1 MPKLMR
7 HPELTFAPEAAATAV
22 RMRLLRRHLAHAGT
36 SPFYRELFA
45 REGFGPR
52 KVRTLADLARLPF
65 TTKRDLEERGPDF
78 LAAPA
83 GEVVDVCESS
93 GTTGLPVTLLQTR
106 ADLERLA
113 YNEESCFRA
122 AGIVPGERVLIAAAL
137 DRCFMAGLA
146 YFLGLTRLGATAIR
160 GGSGSV
166 AFLAELVLRHRPSA
180 LVGVPTLLAAVA
192 EALAARGVQPTAA
205 GVQRIVC
212 IGEPVRRDDLS
223 LSPLGERLAALWGA
237 RVLGTYAST
246 EMATSFADCTF
257 GKGGHL
263 LPDLMVVEIVDD
275 QGRPLP
281 PGEPGEVVATPLQVS
296 GMPLVRFRTG
306 DIATLHPAPCPCGRT
321 SPRLGPVI
329 GRKSQMLK
337 IKGTTVYPP
346 AIFAAVQEIPGVQG
360 YFAEVRDTFEL
371 SDRVT
376 VTVGAAGAAGAAL
389 TPEAVAD
396 RIAVRTRVKPEVVI
410 VTPEEIAARTI
421 CADKRKPIIF
431 FDLREKRHVH

>member
-1 MPKLMR
+1 MIRLSR
-7 HPELTFAPEAAATAV
+7 QPELAFAPEPEATTIG
-22 RMRLLRRHLAHAGT
+22 MRLLRRHLAYAGT

-45 REGFGPR
+45 REGIDPR
-52 KVRTLADLARLPF
+52 RVRTYADLERLPF
-65 TTKRDLEERGPDF
+65 TTKSDLEQRGADF

-83 GEVVDVCESS
+83 SEVVDVCESS

-146 YFLGLTRLGATAIR
+146 YFFGLTRLGAIAIR

-166 AFLAELVLRHRPSA
+166 AFLAELVLRHRPTA
-180 LVGVPTLLAAVA
+180 LVGVPTLIAAVA
-192 EALAARGVQPTAA
+192 EALAVRGTSPAA
-205 GVQRIVC
+205 LGVARIVC
-212 IGEPVRRDDLS
+212 IGEPVRREDLA
-223 LSPLGERLAALWGA
+223 LSPLGERLAGLWGA
-237 RVLGTYAST
+237 SVLGTYAST
-246 EMATSFADCTF
+246 EMATSFADCTH
-257 GKGGHL
+257 GRGGHL
-263 LPDLMVVEIVDD
+263 LPDLMLVEIVDD
-275 QGRPLP
+275 FGRPLP
-281 PGEPGEVVATPLQVS
+281 PGEPGEIVATPLQVT

-306 DIATLHPAPCPCGRT
+306 DIATLHAEPCPCGRT
-321 SPRLGPVI
+321 SPRLGPVL

-346 AIFAAVQEIPGVQG
+346 AIFAALQEIPEVRG
-360 YFAEVRDTFEL
+360 YFVEVRDTFEL
-371 SDRVT
+371 SDHVT
-376 VTVGAAGAAGAAL
+376 VTVGAADASLSAESVAG
-389 TPEAVAD
+389 

-410 VTPEEIAARTI
+410 ATPEAIVARTVS
-421 CADKRKPIIF
+421 ADKRKPTIF

>member
-1 MPKLMR
+1 MPRLAR
-7 HPELTFAPEAAATAV
+7 HPELAFATEAGRAAVTTK
-22 RMRLLRRHLAHAGT
+22 LLRRHLAHAVR
-36 SPFYRELFA
+36 SPFYRELFS
-45 REGFGPR
+45 RTGIGPR
-52 KVRTLADLARLPF
+52 QVRTLADLARLPF
-65 TTKRDLEERGPDF
+65 TTKRDLEERGADF

-83 GEVVDVCESS
+83 HEVVDVCESS
-93 GTTGLPVTLLQTR
+93 GTTGQPVALLQTR

-146 YFLGLTRLGATAIR
+146 YFLGLTRLGALAVR

-166 AFLAELVLRHRPSA
+166 AFLAELVLRHRPTA
-180 LVGVPTLLAAVA
+180 IVGVPTLIAAVA
-192 EALAARGVQPTAA
+192 EALAARGAQPA
-205 GVQRIVC
+205 GLGVARIVC
-212 IGEPVRRDDLS
+212 IGEPVRREDLS
-223 LSPLGERLAALWGA
+223 LSALGERLAALWGA

-246 EMATSFADCTF
+246 EMATSSADCAA
-257 GKGGHL
+257 GAGGHL
-263 LPDLMVVEIVDD
+263 LTDLMAIEIVDD
-275 QGRPLP
+275 AGRVLP

-306 DIATLHPAPCPCGRT
+306 DVATLHTAPCACGRT
-321 SPRLGPVI
+321 SPRLGPVL

-346 AIFAAVQEIPGVQG
+346 AIFAALQELPGVRG
-360 YFAEVRDTFEL
+360 YFIEVRDTFEL

-376 VTVGAAGAAGAAL
+376 VTVGAAAGAL
-389 TPEAVAD
+389 TPESVAEK
-396 RIAVRTRVKPEVVI
+396 IAVRTRVKPEVVI
-410 VTPEEIAARTI
+410 ATPEQIAARTI
-421 CADKRKPIIF
+421 SADKRKPITF

>member
-1 MPKLMR
+1 MPRLAR
-7 HPELTFAPEAAATAV
+7 HPELGFTAAGESAAV
-22 RMRLLRRHLAHAGT
+22 QTRLLRRHLAHAAR
-36 SPFYRELFA
+36 SPFYHDLFS
-45 REGFGPR
+45 RTGFNPR
-52 KVRTLADLARLPF
+52 KVRSLDDLTQLPL
-65 TTKRDLEERGPDF
+65 TAKRDLEERGSDF

-83 GEVVDVCESS
+83 HEIVDVCESS

-113 YNEESCFRA
+113 YNEERCFKA
-122 AGIVPGERVLIAAAL
+122 AGIAPGERVLVAAAL

-146 YFLGLTRLGATAIR
+146 YFLGLTRLGATAVR

-166 AFLAELVLRHRPSA
+166 AFLAELVLRHRPTS

-192 EALAARGVQPTAA
+192 EALAARGAQPAA
-205 GVQRIVC
+205 SGVARIVC

-237 RVLGTYAST
+237 SVLGTYAST

-257 GKGGHL
+257 GRGGHL
-263 LPDLMVVEIVDD
+263 LPDLMVVEIVDE
-275 QGRPLP
+275 QGLPLP
-281 PGEPGEVVATPLQVS
+281 PGVAGEVVATPLQVS

-306 DIATLHPAPCPCGRT
+306 DIATLHPDPCPCGRT

-346 AIFAAVQEIPGVQG
+346 AIYAALQEIPSVRG
-360 YFAEVRDTFEL
+360 YFIEVRDTFEL
-371 SDRVT
+371 SDRIT
-376 VTVGAAGAAGAAL
+376 VTVGAAGAGL
-389 TPEAVAD
+389 TPEAVAE

-410 VTPEEIAARTI
+410 ATPEEIVARTVS
-421 CADKRKPIIF
+421 ADKRKPTIF
-431 FDLREKRHVH
+431 FDLREKRHVQ

>member
-1 MPKLMR
+1 M
-7 HPELTFAPEAAATAV
+7 AAGESGSV
-22 RMRLLRRHLAHAGT
+22 QSILLRRHLAHAAR
-36 SPFYRELFA
+36 SPYYRELFS
-45 REGFGPR
+45 RSGFDPR
-52 KVRTLADLARLPF
+52 RVRTTADLARLPF
-65 TTKRDLEERGPDF
+65 TTKNDLEQRGPDF

-83 GEVVDVCESS
+83 HEVVDVCESS

-122 AGIVPGERVLIAAAL
+122 AGISPGERVLVAAAL

-166 AFLAELVLRHRPSA
+166 AFLAELVLRHRPTA

-192 EALAARGVQPTAA
+192 EAVAARGVQPASA
-205 GVQRIVC
+205 GVARIVC

-223 LSPLGERLAALWGA
+223 LSPLGERLSALWGA
-237 RVLGTYAST
+237 SVLGTYAST
-246 EMATSFADCTF
+246 EMATSFADCAF
-257 GKGGHL
+257 GMGGHL
-263 LPDLMVVEIVDD
+263 LTDLMVVEIVDE
-275 QGRPLP
+275 QGRPIP
-281 PGEPGEVVATPLQVS
+281 PGMAGEVVATPLQVS

-306 DIATLHPAPCPCGRT
+306 DIATLHNSPCPCGRT

-346 AIFAAVQEIPGVQG
+346 AIFAALQEIPGVKG
-360 YFAEVRDTFEL
+360 YFLEVRDTFEL
-371 SDRVT
+371 SDRIM
-376 VTVGAAGAAGAAL
+376 VTVGAAGPGL
-389 TPEAVAD
+389 TAESVAD

-410 VTPEEIAARTI
+410 ATPEEIVARTI
-421 CADKRKPIIF
+421 RADKRKPIVF

>member
-1 MPKLMR
+1 MPRLLR
-7 HPELTFAPEAAATAV
+7 HPELGQASAAERGAV
-22 RMRLLRRHLAHAGT
+22 SMRLLRRHLAHAAR
-36 SPFYRELFA
+36 SPFYRERFSRA
-45 REGFGPR
+45 GFDPR
-52 KVRTLADLARLPF
+52 RVGTPANLARLPF
-65 TTKRDLEERGPDF
+65 TAKSDLEQRGRDF

-83 GEVVDVCESS
+83 HEIVDICESS

-113 YNEESCFRA
+113 YNEETSFRA
-122 AGIVPGERVLIAAAL
+122 AGIAPGERVLVAAAL

-192 EALAARGVQPTAA
+192 ENLAARGEQPAAA
-205 GVQRIVC
+205 GVARIVC
-212 IGEPVRRDDLS
+212 IGEPVRREDLS
-223 LSPLGERLAALWGA
+223 LSPLGEKLTSLWGA
-237 RVLGTYAST
+237 AVLGTYAST
-246 EMATSFADCTF
+246 EMATSFADCSC
-257 GKGGHL
+257 GMGGHL
-263 LPDLMVVEIVDD
+263 LPDLIVVEIVDE
-275 QGRPLP
+275 QGQALP
-281 PGEPGEVVATPLQVS
+281 AGVAGEVVATPLQVS

-306 DIATLHPAPCPCGRT
+306 DIATLHAGPCACGRT

-346 AIFAAVQEIPGVQG
+346 AIFAALQEMAGIRG
-360 YFAEVRDTFEL
+360 YFIEVRDTFEL

-376 VTVGAAGAAGAAL
+376 VTVGAAGADL

-410 VTPEEIAARTI
+410 VAPEQIVARTI
-421 CADKRKPIIF
+421 RADKRKPITF
-431 FDLREKRHVH
+431 FDLREKRHVD

>member
-1 MPKLMR
+1 M
-7 HPELTFAPEAAATAV
+7 AADESAAIRV
-22 RMRLLRRHLAHAGT
+22 RLLRRHLAHAGT
-36 SPFYRELFA
+36 SPFYRELFSGT
-45 REGFGPR
+45 GFNPR
-52 KVRTLADLARLPF
+52 RVRSLDDLAQLPF
-65 TTKRDLEERGPDF
+65 TTKRDLEERGRDF
-78 LAAPA
+78 LAAA
-83 GEVVDVCESS
+83 AHEVVDVCESS

-122 AGIVPGERVLIAAAL
+122 AGFVPGERVLIAAAL

-146 YFLGLTRLGATAIR
+146 YFLGLTRLGAIAIR

-166 AFLAELVLRHRPSA
+166 PFLAELVLRHRPTA
-180 LVGVPTLLAAVA
+180 LVGVPTLLVAVG
-192 EALAARGVQPTAA
+192 ETLAARGLKPAA
-205 GVQRIVC
+205 LGVARIVC
-212 IGEPVRRDDLS
+212 IGEPVRREDLA
-223 LSPLGERLAALWGA
+223 LSPLGERLAALWDA
-237 RVLGTYAST
+237 AVLGTYAST

-257 GKGGHL
+257 GMGGHL
-263 LPDLMVVEIVDD
+263 LSDLMAIEIVDE
-275 QGRPLP
+275 QGSARL

-306 DIATLHPAPCPCGRT
+306 DIATLHAASCGCGRT

-346 AIFAAVQEIPGVQG
+346 AIFAVLQELPDVRG
-360 YFAEVRDTFEL
+360 YYVEVRDTFEL
-371 SDRVT
+371 SDRIT
-376 VTVGAAGAAGAAL
+376 VTVGAAGTAL
-389 TPEAVAD
+389 TAEAVAE

-410 VTPEEIAARTI
+410 ATPEAIVARTVS
-421 CADKRKPIIF
+421 ADKRKPTTF

>member
-1 MPKLMR
+1 MSRLAR
-7 HPELTFAPEAAATAV
+7 HPDLGFMAAGESGSV
-22 RMRLLRRHLAHAGT
+22 QSILLRRHLAHAAR
-36 SPFYRELFA
+36 SPYYRELFS
-45 REGFGPR
+45 RSGFDPR
-52 KVRTLADLARLPF
+52 RVRTTADLARLPF
-65 TTKRDLEERGPDF
+65 TTKNDLEQRGPDF

-83 GEVVDVCESS
+83 HEVVDVCESS
-93 GTTGLPVTLLQTR
+93 GTTGQPVTLLQTR

-122 AGIVPGERVLIAAAL
+122 AGISPGERVLVAAAL

-146 YFLGLTRLGATAIR
+146 YFLGLTRLGATTIR

-166 AFLAELVLRHRPSA
+166 SFLAELILRHRPTA

-192 EALAARGVQPTAA
+192 EALATRGAQPAET
-205 GVQRIVC
+205 GVARIVC

-223 LSPLGERLAALWGA
+223 LSPLGERLTALWGA
-237 RVLGTYAST
+237 SVLGTYAST
-246 EMATSFADCTF
+246 EMATSFADCAF
-257 GKGGHL
+257 GMGGHL
-263 LPDLMVVEIVDD
+263 LPDLMVVEIVDE
-275 QGRPLP
+275 QGHPVP
-281 PGEPGEVVATPLQVS
+281 PGMAGEVVATPLQVS

-306 DIATLHPAPCPCGRT
+306 DIATLHDSPCPCGRT

-346 AIFAAVQEIPGVQG
+346 AIFAALQEIPGVKG
-360 YFAEVRDTFEL
+360 YFLEVRDTFEL
-371 SDRVT
+371 SDRIT
-376 VTVGAAGAAGAAL
+376 VTVGAAGDTL
-389 TPEAVAD
+389 TPESVAEK
-396 RIAVRTRVKPEVVI
+396 IAVRTRVKPEVVI

-421 CADKRKPIIF
+421 RADKRKPIVF

>member
-1 MPKLMR
+1 
-7 HPELTFAPEAAATAV
+7 
-22 RMRLLRRHLAHAGT
+22 MRLLRRHLAHAGT

-45 REGFGPR
+45 RERVDPR
-52 KVRTLADLARLPF
+52 RVRTPADLARIPF
-65 TTKRDLEERGPDF
+65 TTKSYLEKCGADF

-113 YNEESCFRA
+113 YNEETSFRA
-122 AGIVPGERVLIAAAL
+122 AGIQPGERVLVAAAL

-146 YFLGLTRLGATAIR
+146 YFLGLTRLGAIAIR

-166 AFLAELVLRHRPSA
+166 AFLAELVLRQRPTA
-180 LVGVPTLLAAVA
+180 LVGVPTLIAAVA
-192 EALAARGVQPTAA
+192 EAIAVRGGEPAAA
-205 GVQRIVC
+205 GVARIVC
-212 IGEPVRRDDLS
+212 IGEPVRREDLS
-223 LSPLGERLAALWGA
+223 LSPLGERLATLWGA
-237 RVLGTYAST
+237 SVLGTYAST

-257 GKGGHL
+257 GMGGHL
-263 LPDLMVVEIVDD
+263 LPDLMVVEIVDE
-275 QGRPLP
+275 QGTILP
-281 PGEPGEVVATPLQVS
+281 SGMAGEVVATPLQVS

-306 DIATLHPAPCPCGRT
+306 DIATLHATPCPCGRT

-346 AIFAAVQEIPGVQG
+346 AIFAAVQEIPGARG
-360 YFAEVRDTFEL
+360 YFVEVRDTFEL

-376 VTVGAAGAAGAAL
+376 VTVGAEDPSL

-396 RIAVRTRVKPEVVI
+396 GIAVRTRVKPEVVI
-410 VTPEEIAARTI
+410 VTPDEIVARTI
-421 CADKRKPIIF
+421 RADKRKPITF

>member
-1 MPKLMR
+1 MPKLAR
-7 HPELTFAPEAAATAV
+7 HPDLGFMATGESAAVQA
-22 RMRLLRRHLAHAGT
+22 RLLRRHVAHAAT
-36 SPFYRELFA
+36 SPFYRELFSRA
-45 REGFGPR
+45 GLNPR
-52 KVRTLADLARLPF
+52 QVRTLADLAKLPF
-65 TTKRDLEERGPDF
+65 TTKSDLEQRGLDF

-83 GEVVDVCESS
+83 NEIVDVCESS
-93 GTTGLPVTLLQTR
+93 GTTGLPVSMLQTR

-122 AGIVPGERVLIAAAL
+122 AGISPGERVLVAAAL

-146 YFLGLTRLGATAIR
+146 YFLGLTRLGATTIR

-166 AFLAELVLRHRPSA
+166 AFLAELVLRHRPTA

-192 EALAARGVQPTAA
+192 EALAARGAQPAAA
-205 GVQRIVC
+205 GVTRIVC

-237 RVLGTYAST
+237 GVLGTYAST
-246 EMATSFADCTF
+246 EMATSFADCAS
-257 GKGGHL
+257 GMGGHL
-263 LPDLMVVEIVDD
+263 LPDLMVVEIVDE
-275 QGRPLP
+275 QGLPLP
-281 PGEPGEVVATPLQVS
+281 PGTAGEVVATPLQVS

-306 DIATLHPAPCPCGRT
+306 DIAALHTAPCPCGRT

-346 AIFAAVQEIPGVQG
+346 AIFAVLQEIPEVRG
-360 YFAEVRDTFEL
+360 YFLEVRDTFEL
-371 SDRVT
+371 SDRIT
-376 VTVGAAGAAGAAL
+376 VTVGAAGTGL
-389 TPEAVAD
+389 TVESVAE

-410 VTPEEIAARTI
+410 VTPEEITARTMR
-421 CADKRKPIIF
+421 ADKRKPIVF

>member
-1 MPKLMR
+1 MPRLAR
-7 HPELTFAPEAAATAV
+7 HPELGFMAAGESAELQT
-22 RMRLLRRHLAHAGT
+22 RLLRRHLAHASR
-36 SPFYRELFA
+36 SPFYCDIFSRT
-45 REGFGPR
+45 GFNPR
-52 KVRTLADLARLPF
+52 KVRSLDDLAQLPF
-65 TTKRDLEERGPDF
+65 TTKHDLEERGNDF

-83 GEVVDVCESS
+83 HEVADVCESS
-93 GTTGLPVTLLQTR
+93 GTTGLPVTMLQTR

-113 YNEESCFRA
+113 YNEASCFRG
-122 AGIVPGERVLIAAAL
+122 AGISPGERVLVAAAL

-146 YFLGLTRLGATAIR
+146 YFLGLNRLGATAIR

-166 AFLAELVLRHRPSA
+166 AFLAELVLRHRPTT

-192 EALAARGVQPTAA
+192 EALAARGAQPAEA
-205 GVQRIVC
+205 GVARIVC

-237 RVLGTYAST
+237 SVLGTYAST
-246 EMATSFADCTF
+246 EMATSFADCSF
-257 GKGGHL
+257 GMGGHL
-263 LPDLMVVEIVDD
+263 LPDLMVVEIVDE

-281 PGEPGEVVATPLQVS
+281 PGTAGEVVATPLQVS

-306 DIATLHPAPCPCGRT
+306 DVATLHTAPCPCGRT

-337 IKGTTVYPP
+337 VKGTTVYPP
-346 AIFAAVQEIPGVQG
+346 AIFAVLQEIPEVRG
-360 YFAEVRDTFEL
+360 YFLEVRDTFEL
-371 SDRVT
+371 SDRIT
-376 VTVGAAGAAGAAL
+376 VTVGAAGTGL
-389 TPEAVAD
+389 TAESVAE

-410 VTPEEIAARTI
+410 ATPEEIVTRTVR
-421 CADKRKPIIF
+421 ADKRKPITF

>member
-1 MPKLMR
+1 MPRLAR
-7 HPELTFAPEAAATAV
+7 HPEVGFATTAASAAV
-22 RMRLLRRHLAHAGT
+22 QVRLLRRHLAHAAR
-36 SPFYRELFA
+36 SPFYREFFS
-45 REGFGPR
+45 RSGFDPR
-52 KVRTLADLARLPF
+52 RVRTMADLARLPF
-65 TTKRDLEERGPDF
+65 TTKSELEQRGHDF

-83 GEVVDVCESS
+83 HEVVDVCESS
-93 GTTGLPVTLLQTR
+93 GTTGLPVTMLQTR

-113 YNEESCFRA
+113 YNEESCFRS
-122 AGIVPGERVLIAAAL
+122 AGISPGERVLVAAAL

-166 AFLAELVLRHRPSA
+166 AFLAELVLRHRPTA

-192 EALAARGVQPTAA
+192 EAIAARGVQPSGA
-205 GVQRIVC
+205 GVARIVC
-212 IGEPVRRDDLS
+212 IGEPVRWDDLS

-237 RVLGTYAST
+237 SVLGTYAST
-246 EMATSFADCTF
+246 EMATSFADCAF
-257 GKGGHL
+257 GMGGHL
-263 LPDLMVVEIVDD
+263 LPDLMEVEIVDE
-275 QGRPLP
+275 QVLPLP
-281 PGEPGEVVATPLQVS
+281 PGTAGEVVATPLQVS

-306 DIATLHPAPCPCGRT
+306 DIAALHTAPCPCGRT

-346 AIFAAVQEIPGVQG
+346 AIFAVLQEIPEVRG
-360 YFAEVRDTFEL
+360 YFLEVRDTFEL
-371 SDRVT
+371 SDRIT
-376 VTVGAAGAAGAAL
+376 VTVGAAGTGL
-389 TPEAVAD
+389 TVESVAE

-410 VTPEEIAARTI
+410 VTPEEITARTMR
-421 CADKRKPIIF
+421 ADKRKPIVF